1 VIGLG
6 LKVVF
11 KYTRRKTAIRVF
23 SVIYFKHSIVK
34 IIKTD
39 HLKIKAKYRFRASFF
54 GLLAI

>member
-23 SVIYFKHSIVK
+23 SVIYFKQSIEK
-34 IIKTD
+34 IIKAN
-39 HLKIKAKYRFRASFF
+39 HLKIKARYRFRASFF